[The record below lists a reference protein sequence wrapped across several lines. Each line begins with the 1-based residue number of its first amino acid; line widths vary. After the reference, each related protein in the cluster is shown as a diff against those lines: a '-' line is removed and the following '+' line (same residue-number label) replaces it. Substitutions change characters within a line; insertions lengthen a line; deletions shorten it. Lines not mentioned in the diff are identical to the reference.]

1 MRLRTMD
8 FSEENLSLKNSQDD
22 KQVIRPIKKLKILS
36 GRNKKQRITVPTMN
50 TPVIILVQFIY
61 LDFFKI

>member
-22 KQVIRPIKKLKILS
+22 KQVIRPIKKLKIPS
-36 GRNKKQRITVPTMN
+36 GRSKKQRITVPTMN
-50 TPVIILVQFIY
+50 TPVIILVKFIY

>member
-1 MRLRTMD
+1 MD

-36 GRNKKQRITVPTMN
+36 GRSKKQRITVPTMN

-61 LDFFKI
+61 LDFLKI

>member
-1 MRLRTMD
+1 MTLRTMD

-22 KQVIRPIKKLKILS
+22 KQVIRPIKKLKMLS
-36 GRNKKQRITVPTMN
+36 GRSKKQRTTIPN
-50 TPVIILVQFIY
+50 ISKPAIILVQFIY